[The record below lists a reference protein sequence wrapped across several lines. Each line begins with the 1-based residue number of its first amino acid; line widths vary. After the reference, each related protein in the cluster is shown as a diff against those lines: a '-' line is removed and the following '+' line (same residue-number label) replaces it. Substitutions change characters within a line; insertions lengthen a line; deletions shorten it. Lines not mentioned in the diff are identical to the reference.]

1 MSDETVH
8 FQVTYDGLALD
19 AHEMDIN
26 DLAPSLLALS
36 DLIKQ
41 ANKVLNSQ
49 TNASVAVKIKGSFQA
64 GSFGLEVGVH
74 QSALDFFNLF
84 NQPLV
89 TGALNLLTLLGF
101 VGVGGKG
108 LLEVLKWLKNRP
120 IQHVEKID
128 DKTIVLHVK
137 DDSLPISHPVLQ
149 LLVNMEIRKS
159 VEKLLAPLRVQG
171 ISTFYTQFKQTQA
184 ITIDH
189 SELAYFEAPLLPEEV
204 IEDFESV
211 TTLQIVNVAFQ
222 ESGKWRFTD
231 GAGSFYAVVKDG
243 LFIERVQNSTENF
256 AKDDLL
262 KVRLRR
268 IQYETETGIKTDH
281 EILEVLEHRR
291 IGQQLKLPL
300 DDA

>member
-1 MSDETVH
+1 MSETVH
-8 FQVTYDGLALD
+8 FKVTYDGVALD
-19 AHEMDIN
+19 VHEMDIN

-41 ANKVLNSQ
+41 ANKVLNTQ
-49 TNASVAVKIKGSFQA
+49 TNASVAVKIKGAFKA

-74 QSALDFFNLF
+74 QSALEFFNLF

-108 LLEVLKWLKNRP
+108 LLDVLRWLKNRP

-137 DDSLPISHPVLQ
+137 DESLPISNQVLQ

-159 VEKLLAPLRVQG
+159 VEKLLTPLRVQG
-171 ISTFYTQFKQTQA
+171 ISHFYTHFQQTQVLT
-184 ITIDH
+184 ITQE
-189 SELAYFEAPLLPEEV
+189 ELAYFDAPILQEEV
-204 IEDFESV
+204 IEDFESI

-222 ESGKWRFTD
+222 ENGKWRFTD
-231 GAGSFYAVVKDG
+231 GAGSFYALVKDA
-243 LFIERVQNSTENF
+243 LFIERVQDSTENF

-268 IQYETETGIKTDH
+268 IQYETDTGIKTDH

-291 IGQQLKLPL
+291 VGQQLRLRL